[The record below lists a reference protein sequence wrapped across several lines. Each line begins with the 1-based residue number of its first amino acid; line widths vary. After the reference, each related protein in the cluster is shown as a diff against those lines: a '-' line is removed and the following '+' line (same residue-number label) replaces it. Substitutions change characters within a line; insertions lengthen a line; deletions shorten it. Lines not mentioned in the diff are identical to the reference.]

1 MARWWCA
8 TACCRTC
15 SGESAQAAEAP
26 HVIVVAGPN
35 GAGKSTTAP
44 ALLKDSLEV
53 AEFVNAD
60 TIAAGLSAFRPA
72 SVAVAAGQIML
83 ARMRELAARRE
94 NFAFETTLASRSLVR
109 WLAQLQRDGYD
120 VHLLFLWLRSS
131 ELAVNRVME
140 RVRQGGHDIP
150 PEVVRRRYRAGLAN
164 LFKLYIPLA
173 DGWQVFDNSGPAE
186 LTEIASEK
194 LDRASRERCRRVA
207 DVKGVLR

>member
-1 MARWWCA
+1 M
-8 TACCRTC
+8 TA
-15 SGESAQAAEAP
+15 QAEAP

-60 TIAAGLSAFRPA
+60 TIAAGLSAFRPG
-72 SVAVAAGQIML
+72 SVAVAAGRIML

-109 WLAQLQRDGYD
+109 WLAQLQREGYE
-120 VHLLFLWLRSS
+120 VRLLYLWLRSS

-140 RVRQGGHDIP
+140 RVRAGGHDVP
-150 PEVVRRRYRAGLAN
+150 AEVVRRRYRAGLEN

-173 DGWQVFDNSGPAE
+173 DSWQVFDNSGRAE
-186 LTEIASEK
+186 LTEVAS
-194 LDRASRERCRRVA
+194 
-207 DVKGVLR
+207 G

>member
-1 MARWWCA
+1 M
-8 TACCRTC
+8 
-15 SGESAQAAEAP
+15 SAHAEAP

-44 ALLKDSLEV
+44 ALLKESLDV

-60 TIAAGLSAFRPA
+60 TIAAGLSAFRPE
-72 SVAVAAGQIML
+72 SVAVAAGRIML

-109 WLAQLQRDGYD
+109 WLTQLQRERYD
-120 VHLLFLWLRSS
+120 VHLLFLWLRSA

-150 PEVVRRRYRAGLAN
+150 PEVVRRRYRAGLEN

-173 DGWQVFDNSGPAE
+173 DRWQVFDNSDLGEP
-186 LTEIASEK
+186 TEVASGK
-194 LDRASRERCRRVA
+194 GSAVHMVNDVDAWRVI
-207 DVKGVLR
+207 KESCSG